1 MHGTSASV
9 INDGPRPWQTLR
21 MNLTRGITRTAVS
34 QSVQHG
40 STTTS
45 VNDQRAYLASR
56 KNAVARAI
64 LTKCP
69 SKRYTDHPKT
79 Q

>member
-1 MHGTSASV
+1 MHETSASV

-21 MNLTRGITRTAVS
+21 MSLTRGITRTAVS

-40 STTTS
+40 STTNS

-69 SKRYTDHPKT
+69 SKRYTDHPLT